1 MQKKS
6 LPPKVHRVVFNEIT
20 KSAVQNAIKNPR
32 EVNLDLVKAQRLRQ
46 DIFLQLKKEKIALHH
61 NDICQRK
68 NTVLGEYTKDV
79 AKTKLK
85 EINHFIKKN
94 DLKINFMLKKASI

>member
-1 MQKKS
+1 MPMERKMSQPS
-6 LPPKVHRVVFNEIT
+6 FYQLMLIADSNFCNTDFERI
-20 KSAVQNAIKNPR
+20 A
-32 EVNLDLVKAQRLRQ
+32 